1 MFPFDD
7 DVVQFI
13 VLLTQHGTVERVR
26 AAIAQSADAMSF
38 ASPPVS
44 PEGVIHPAAVQRR
57 SIGADDRGDDGET
70 GVVSKRALLGVHVPL
85 IAVCEIADNR
95 AAADGSQI
103 IATADPTTFFRS
115 VSCMEDATTEEAVSL
130 GATARDGTG
139 ARRSTGSGAGD
150 DSVPGARHKAKALSC
165 ILLERRDLYGAG
177 GATAGGGGARTLSVR
192 DLYIQSVD
200 LQRPLDALQ
209 SILRNIY
216 DPMLRSHKTQSA
228 LRTHVQ
234 DLLSSI
240 RSMHNVL
247 PEIDVT
253 RYVHEDLLQLCD
265 ANPLLDVPQLI
276 DRLGEVATDPSFIRR
291 VLQVRNRC
299 KEALSMEPLLSGKL
313 EEEELAKELQSTN
326 SKAIGAP
333 AVGSTGL
340 PSGLSSVQPQPNV
353 SATPLPGAAAGI
365 GYDGDDGDDSVRVVQ
380 ERILYWRCV
389 HAWMEDVLKQLRGRE
404 WRLVHRLLAQRVETD
419 YVGEYVGYLKLAQ
432 EYIAFLS
439 TIPEKR
445 LANVQDMKELND
457 VADEIIVAATQPTRF
472 AARLQLSLLTSL
484 VWQISSRWVSVMETQ
499 QVLRLDEDP
508 DAATV
513 AAAGDANGTQHSA
526 DVAAAVHADP
536 FVPLQTL
543 RIAIHSLRTLQSRY
557 VEHSTQLRHQIRAV
571 RNPREHVEHPRVE
584 ALLARCVA
592 VRDLIEEH
600 LLLMR
605 QLGVVFSTK
614 MRLQFAKAKRDTM
627 TPMGAAAAQQQQP
640 GEEYALVM
648 QDAFNECV
656 SAVCGWAD
664 DAEDLQRSSKGSAG
678 ESAASSGSPHR
689 GYKRWNNYLWR
700 TSPAAVQR
708 FSAAVQEY
716 QHKRSQCDEQIALV
730 VSQLLSN
737 QQHAHNDGRSGMGG
751 AGAGGMAC
759 AGAAMRGPQASAN
772 HADNHGLR
780 LFRTFQSF
788 KMLPLERVQ
797 RVVHSYQDA
806 VAEKLSAYVSYIQ
819 DCYVNVPLTKQ
830 EVSYNMA
837 RFSVSALVAQ
847 IMWEQRLAEAL
858 TKSMMRFDYVSE
870 HGWHQLLHLR
880 NVEHYWRLNASLA
893 EFIGV
898 PLNLLACDELQLDSE
913 VHGCAVALACLSLH
927 YTEEA
932 GEWEQDEHLRVAQDL
947 VATRD
952 PGALAVARD
961 RMLIGGAPRLYK
973 ATARVRDIRSSRDII
988 QQRIESHM
996 ASWFEEVDRL
1006 IGGSGLDQQTLLLSG
1021 PVLWA
1026 VNCGPFSAPHNTT
1039 GGAVTNEADSAVM
1052 RLQPSGGAGTMTG
1065 GFTANTN
1072 YFNTGGAGS
1081 MPRASSFSPSSL
1093 ALQRA
1098 QGRSASPSVRRNS
1111 FLVPVGNG
1119 DNESLAPAAAA
1130 TSAANWMME
1139 VAFPWSFPTIAE
1151 DLRYLESAH
1160 LTSTLLSAGSGDP
1173 AATNRSSNSA
1183 AGTTLSPCGRC
1194 AAVASGLAF
1203 LRDALRGNELRSRL
1217 AHTLVELIHVYYV
1230 TVKGE
1235 DTNLVLLATDEYQEV
1250 NRLFQKGIAL
1260 RWSDEG
1266 LLSYVQQLSDTMQAF
1281 TTTVQ
1286 QLRCKTE
1293 LVYRKIRAFL
1303 VRAFHPEAILQRV
1316 KALRRIVDTLALRCV
1331 HTHLWTRQIQPLL
1344 EQALLTQMKYL
1355 MHSWTEDFLSMRGDV
1370 RFLEKGAETD
1380 VFRLTPLRVRMRVVY
1395 KEVRLESCYGAWRQH
1410 WIGELNRFFSWIDVL
1425 PRLYKEEETQADVV
1439 GVSAALGS
1447 DMTNTAGCISLA
1459 PSHRGNSVPPAAAG
1473 THGNSG
1479 ANGAGVNA
1487 GIGGAGN
1494 NAHNVAGGR
1503 TPDDGY
1509 QYLLLRLP
1517 SSALA
1522 EPLHA
1527 IEQCVQDAIDTEN
1540 EWRYGQQFLSMD
1552 VALMQQRFGRDLRRW
1567 SHALRLMHTVT
1578 SRIMDY
1584 TQPNKLLGGIV
1595 ILAQEAQIELGRK
1608 LDQVRQYA
1616 HAKFKDLLQGE
1627 QERAFSVITQER
1639 TKIDALDVIS
1649 NAKDAAAFLS
1659 EAPRLKS
1666 ELQKLDG
1673 DITLMDNGEVSLQKL
1688 GHVFPENWMYATALR
1703 EEYTSLAELVDRK
1716 LKAVQVRRPFLIEE
1730 AKSAANALE
1739 VKVAEVDGRFHN
1751 VDTIA
1756 VSKEAPVLAR
1766 QMVSDIY
1773 DEAVAF
1779 SAEAKQVAAIQEA
1792 LGESPHVF
1800 ASLQKLLA
1808 DVARVKDVWGHVAS
1822 AYVELNEL
1830 GATPFFEMV
1839 PRRLH
1844 ERLQQMDEV
1853 TDAYQE
1859 TMQGYQLY
1867 QNLKQKLRRVL
1878 SYNRLMQD
1886 LRSDAMSPL
1895 ERSMRHWTALQ
1906 HKLRAPWVLTS
1917 LTVANIW
1924 ESDPGANAAA
1934 YSEVI
1939 EMAQGERRIE
1949 VQLHNISNYW
1959 SMFEFS
1965 VVVYKKQVA
1974 LIRGWDEVFE
1984 RLTEDLSTFG
1994 GMRASPYFVFPQ
2006 LVSMTNDA
2014 EARLDRLRQVLEVLL
2029 EVQKR
2034 WVYLDGIL
2042 SENAEVRVQLPH
2054 DTVKFDR
2061 TSRELLHILPRPR
2074 SSGNLPELH
2083 VSFFLEDEKL
2093 KATLERLLSQLAAV
2107 QRALTSYLDTQR
2119 SRFPRFFFAGDDDLL
2134 EIMGNSKNPLFLN
2147 KHLKKMFTALASLQL
2162 DGNVKDATTRLRG
2175 FSSAEGEEVSFQP
2188 GPISYGQR
2196 PIHEWLGEAE
2206 QGMVY
2211 TLREATLRAYNE
2223 LVSTKDASPYALLW
2237 SMDWMRQKPTQ
2248 VVCLALQLLWTR
2260 EQESLLTGAHGGGP
2274 GAGAADARR
2283 TSRAP
2288 SSNLSVVTTSM
2299 DDLLARLAGNVL
2311 RNAVAPSSRRQ
2322 CEQLITIAVYQRDVS
2337 RTLAA
2342 RKVASRDDFSW
2353 LSVLRL
2359 YVVPTH
2365 HQQQHS
2371 GKSMSNLSNTG
2382 LARSTNVSGFVLSEY
2397 RSAETLECRMADA
2410 SVLHGFEYIGAYER
2424 LVQTPLTD
2432 KCYLTLMQALH
2443 TRLGGSPV
2451 GPAGTGK
2458 TETVKAL
2465 GMQLGRH
2472 VLVFNCDDTF
2482 DYQAVSRIFLG
2493 LCQVGAWG
2501 CFDEFN
2507 RLEERILSALSLQI
2521 QVIQQSLRAQQREVQ
2536 LNHRVIPLHSNV
2548 AIFITMNPGYA
2559 GRSKLPGNLK
2569 QLFRTVTMTIPDRE
2583 TIAEV
2588 LLFAQ
2593 GFTTAEALSQK
2604 VVPLF
2609 RLCEDQFTRQAHYD
2623 FGLRALKSVLVAAGD
2638 RKRQVAVASRGNRS
2652 CHNAAGGAGAD
2663 AVQETERTLLLES
2676 IIATVAPKLV
2686 AQDAAL
2692 FYPLLHDFFP
2702 DCSLPALPMDELRE
2716 AVECVCAESGLSPA
2730 AGWMEKVLQLYHTK
2744 MARHG
2749 VMIVGPS
2756 GTGKTTAWKV
2766 LMAAMVRLERALQMH
2781 AYVISPKVLS
2791 KGELFGTLDVT
2802 TREWRDGVFTSI
2814 LRKIIDA
2821 EEQQQIPDDL
2831 ALAGNDDTDHQ
2842 VVAAPSVAVDNKTR
2856 ASQKRNA
2863 TRDGDA
2869 SALGA
2874 QDSEARKEHW
2884 IIFDGDVDPEWVEN
2898 LNSVLDDNRLLTLP
2912 NGERLPLP
2920 RSVHIIFEVQDLL
2933 YATPATV
2940 SRCGMLWFSEGVVPL
2955 SGVLA
2960 HAYHQLQEHPI
2971 VDARGRHLHWGTDHM
2986 IGVTG
2991 AQSPFYAECLV
3002 TGEYGKVYHEFVL
3015 SSTRASVEEGMAGSL
3030 PRHHGRTSSGDEG
3043 ITAFATPRRS
3053 SHPCK
3058 DATPQKDNSADLDMG
3073 DTLCGTAGYGN
3084 HTMFMS
3090 TSGGGA
3096 STLRRSHPD
3105 AERIQE
3111 LMVNSWAAAFEK
3123 DGAVVRGLQLMKSAA
3138 FRDVCV
3144 MMPSDLQ
3151 RIQSMVAFLVQGVW
3165 RTFETEQQNNG
3176 GVFSDAVVKKIAMQM
3191 LSYAIFWGLASAMSL
3206 ENRMK
3211 LAQQLGL
3218 RPTVDGVAQ
3227 SMVEVEV
3234 CYRTGEWRL
3243 IRNRVKEIS
3252 LLAEQVGANDTV
3264 ITTVDTCRHEDVL
3277 SAWLGAGRSAILCG
3291 PPGSGKTMSITAVL
3305 SSLPEYEVVFLNFSS
3320 GTTVKTIMK
3329 ALEQHCR
3336 VQDTARGLV
3345 MAPTSG
3351 KQLLLFCDEVNLPAL
3366 DRYGTQV
3373 VVQLLRQLIE
3383 RNGFYRARD
3392 NTWITVE
3399 GVQVVGACN
3408 PPTDPGRVP
3417 LSARFLRWAP
3427 VLLVDF
3433 PSPESLKTIYETYCR
3448 AILAWNERLSGQV
3461 ATRLAQAM
3469 VKMYRVSQAKFTPIQ
3484 QPHYLYS
3491 PRELSRWSRALYEG
3505 ILTWD
3510 DAARRRL
3517 SVSQLVRLAV
3527 HEGLRVF
3534 ADRLVT
3540 AEERAW
3546 TDTAM
3551 VKAFREFFTDV
3562 DDHAFHQPLLYS
3574 TLLSR
3579 SYTDSPREELRAYV
3593 QKKLTAFNEEES
3605 LGNLVIYDAMIDH
3618 VVRIDRV
3625 LRQPLGHLLIAGS
3638 SGVGKTALTKLVAW
3652 MRGFSIFAL
3661 MLHRGYDL
3669 DDFEHDLRGVL
3680 RRAGCKR
3687 ERICFLF
3694 DESDILQPS
3703 FLEYMNALL
3712 ASGEVPGLFD
3722 GDEWSK
3728 LMQDVRDA
3736 VLASQSYYATSRGAG
3751 AGAGAAGRA
3760 GGSAGDGGEAGRDRD
3775 SPALRGGGCKGLD
3788 SNDNGGS
3795 VTGSRRASVVTGVGV
3810 AASAAADDLV
3820 DVHNEAEL
3828 YHWFLTN
3835 VRENLHVVLTIN
3847 PSSGELTSRTVA
3859 SPALVN
3865 RCTIDWFGD
3874 WDTTTLHQVCHER
3887 IRHLALLPACHGV
3900 FATEVEVKEAVVESL
3915 CAIHVAT
3922 QHINQ
3927 ALRVRHANQGTFVT
3941 PRHFTDCVSHFA
3953 TIFQEKQRVSSDAL
3967 VHLRS
3972 GLKKLELT
3980 AQEVAAQRAT
3990 LQDNEAEIE
3999 ASSRRAQAMLERI
4012 VSETDV
4018 AKREKAAAQD
4028 LERQLQDEHAQI
4040 SEDALRLSIELAEA
4054 EPALREADAALSR
4067 VKPEYLREIRAY
4079 ATPPPMVKRTLE
4091 AVGALMGER
4100 NCEDW
4105 DSLKNCIRRDDFLA
4119 SVRNFR
4125 PDDITEP
4132 ARERVRGM
4140 MRDSKFTVEAAYRAS
4155 KAAGPLMQWVFFQ
4168 VKYSAIYQRVA
4179 PVRSKI
4185 EKLIK
4190 ARDVKLKGLEVAQ
4203 EEVRQKENSLQQLM
4217 GEYQNA
4223 TAQIAELKQ
4232 RITAVSAKCNRAQT
4246 ILRQLLDER
4255 DRWEEEVHSFDSE
4268 ARTTLGDCVVSA
4280 VFLAYTGFYDE
4291 HTRERVLMP
4300 RWMACLQRATI
4311 PVRKDLSVTEYLS
4324 PATQQLAWEEAG
4336 LPKDRLNI
4344 DNAVIM
4350 HRSQRYVLLIDP
4362 TDLAAH
4368 FVLRYYGA
4376 QKITKTSFS
4385 RPGYVKQLE
4394 MAVRFGYPILMEDA
4408 EHLDP
4413 AVAPLLNGEVR
4424 CHGTRHITRI
4434 GPHEVDL
4441 APSFHLFLHTRNPN
4455 FQPPPDLAGQVCMVN
4470 FTVTLSSLQ
4479 SQCLHY
4485 TLLHERPD
4493 VDAKRSKLL
4502 KAQGEYQLRL
4512 RVLEEKLLTRIAE
4525 AEGSLL
4531 DNNAL
4536 IESLTELKEEATCI
4550 AGDIADSENSMR
4562 EIRGVEDM
4570 YRPIATVVAQAH
4582 FALQRF
4588 EALSPYYCYDVRF
4601 VLRVLDDALQA
4612 LPATSTPAAD
4622 GGLRLQQLTYGVF
4635 VLLHR
4640 RVVRGMFHEDHL
4652 VWALRLAQLRSA
4664 MSATG
4669 AKSASA
4675 APAAASVMALPTSS
4689 IGGSAVMPEEWEWV
4703 LSCLRA
4709 AGSGAGAA
4717 GAGAGLPSAAVSRT
4731 VTTDSFEGGGASSPI
4746 TAATTAT
4753 SLPPVVRQACPALGL
4768 QSCQALAFLL
4778 AKPAF
4783 NEVRETLTTRAPAWE
4798 AVLTSAT
4805 PVATSESALPS
4816 ECFPPGASRV
4826 RRLLLLALVL
4836 LNTRRDAFIEA
4847 VRQLLASYF
4856 SPKEMGTAA
4865 AAGADSA
4872 AALFTDDFFAPQ
4884 TNDLADGIMAELS
4897 AATPLLMVTDTMF
4910 DPALRVEELAQ
4921 RTDTTLNIVAM
4932 GSMESIV
4939 NADAYLAEATKLGG
4953 WVLLKNVHLARGYM
4967 DKLEKQLHFQRSEG
4981 QLHKEFRLFLTA
4993 ELDRSAAKSSTT
5005 ATAAEASS
5013 KVLPINL
5020 IEASV
5025 VVVYEAPPGMQ
5036 SSLLQT
5042 YGEYPAVGAAALDG
5056 TGASSVVPS
5065 AGAAAA
5071 SSNTSLQRLYLAAAW
5086 LHSVIAE
5093 RILYKPL
5100 GWSEAYEYTEVE
5112 YQRVVQAVQAW
5123 SSAAPAAAAAAT
5135 ASSSNAGTL
5144 KVSWDALHT
5153 IVATTV
5159 YGGKVSNIFDQHL
5172 LNVFCRRVLR
5182 PEMLQD
5188 AAQFVSEAA
5197 AAGAPP
5203 PPIRGRS
5210 RAELLQWIHALPGGS
5225 SHPAWLALPIG
5236 ADRMTRARSAIE
5248 VVERLSLVQS
5258 TLDDE
5263 LTFTDIDS
5271 DARAAAG
5278 GTGSTSLK
5286 SDALRATRWAAKV
5299 QSYCAAW
5306 YPILRDALRKLEKHP
5321 FVLQAVALHEQET
5334 VERASAADVSA
5345 ANEGRVNL
5353 SGASH
5358 PGGVAAPLV
5367 LAMQR
5372 EVVAAVELVRHL
5384 LTCVRELR
5392 EVVME
5397 ERTPSSV
5404 HRSLVEELMKDHV
5417 PDVWAA
5423 HLRGVHGSAA
5433 HSLFVGLWIADVQ
5446 QRVEHLLELATAAHG
5461 GQLAKTPVRLGALF
5475 SPGAFLTAFKQH
5487 CARAEQVPLEQL
5499 VPQVEVAAA
5508 TAVSAGGA
5516 LRTASSALSTTGI
5529 PAAPA
5534 TAAASLAPRREN
5546 EMVFT
5551 GLTLHSAQV
5560 GVAGKCTL
5568 SSATVSGGAA
5578 PALSSAV
5585 VLRWRWVR
5593 STDSIATTTALTAR
5607 LERQT
5612 EQQQSI
5618 LLPFYTTENREAL
5631 LEVLELP
5638 KAPNSGI
5645 ASGDSDAGVHA
5656 WYERGVCV
5664 AAWSASE

>member
-1 MFPFDD
+1 MLPFDE

-13 VLLTQHGTVERVR
+13 VLLTQQGTVEKVR
-26 AAIAQSADAMSF
+26 AAIVQNADVMRF
-38 ASPPVS
+38 ASPPQSSAGAIGLATLQQPNS
-44 PEGVIHPAAVQRR
+44 PTHHRGDNDEAGVASNAALLSVH
-57 SIGADDRGDDGET
+57 IPFIAICEVADDG
-70 GVVSKRALLGVHVPL
+70 
-85 IAVCEIADNR
+85 
-95 AAADGSQI
+95 AAAGGSHI
-103 IATADPTTFFRS
+103 IATADPASFLRS
-115 VSCMEDATTEEAVSL
+115 VSCGEDATQEVVVPL
-130 GATARDGTG
+130 GGDGVAG
-139 ARRSTGSGAGD
+139 ARRK
-150 DSVPGARHKAKALSC
+150 PKALSC
-165 ILLERRDLYGAG
+165 ILLKRRDIWGAG
-177 GATAGGGGARTLSVR
+177 GSGACGDDGGARALSVR
-192 DLYIQSVD
+192 DLYIQSMD
-200 LQRPLDALQ
+200 LHRPLEALQ
-209 SILRNIY
+209 TILRNIY

-228 LRTHVQ
+228 LRSHVQ

-240 RSMHNVL
+240 RSTHNVL
-247 PEIDVT
+247 PEIDIT

-265 ANPLLDVPQLI
+265 TNPLLDVPQLM
-276 DRLGEVATDPSFIRR
+276 DRLGEMAKDPSFIRR

-299 KEALSMEPLLSGKL
+299 NEALSMEPLLSGKL
-313 EEEELAKELQSTN
+313 EREELPKELQSTN
-326 SKAIGAP
+326 GVVIGATAAIP
-333 AVGSTGL
+333 T
-340 PSGLSSVQPQPNV
+340 GLSSAQSSP
-353 SATPLPGAAAGI
+353 SASGTPSPVAAADTA
-365 GYDGDDGDDSVRVVQ
+365 YAGDDACVRVVQ

-419 YVGEYVGYLKLAQ
+419 YVSEYVGYLKLAQ
-432 EYIAFLS
+432 EYIVFLN

-445 LANVQDMKELND
+445 LANVQDMKEFND
-457 VADEIIVAATQPTRF
+457 VADEIIVAATQPTRL
-472 AARLQLSLLTSL
+472 APRLQLSLLTSL
-484 VWQISSRWVSVMETQ
+484 VWQITWRWVSVMETQ
-499 QVLRLDEDP
+499 PVLILDEDP
-508 DAATV
+508 DAAPV
-513 AAAGDANGTQHSA
+513 VAAGDGSATQRGA
-526 DVAAAVHADP
+526 GVTTAAHADP
-536 FVPLQTL
+536 LVSLQTL
-543 RIAIHSLRTLQSRY
+543 RIAIHSLRTLQTQY
-557 VEHSTQLRHQIRAV
+557 VEHSTQLRHQIRVA
-571 RNPREHVEHPRVE
+571 RTPREHIEHPHVE

-605 QLGVVFSTK
+605 QLGAVFSTK
-614 MRLQFAKAKRDTM
+614 IRLQFGKAKREAVAT
-627 TPMGAAAAQQQQP
+627 TGAAATQQQP
-640 GEEYALVM
+640 GEEYALAM

-656 SAVCGWAD
+656 RAVCGWSD
-664 DAEDLQRSSKGSAG
+664 DAADLARSRKDG
-678 ESAASSGSPHR
+678 
-689 GYKRWNNYLWR
+689 NNYLWQ
-700 TSPAAVQR
+700 TNSTAVQR
-708 FSAAVQEY
+708 FNAAVQEY
-716 QHKRSQCDEQIALV
+716 RRKRYQCDSQIALV

-737 QQHAHNDGRSGMGG
+737 QQHAHDDDRSGMGD
-751 AGAGGMAC
+751 AGMAVAER
-759 AGAAMRGPQASAN
+759 AGTAMAMKGPKVSAN
-772 HADNHGLR
+772 YADNHGLR
-780 LFRTFQSF
+780 LFRTFKRF

-806 VAEKLSAYVSYIQ
+806 VAEKLGAYVSYIQ
-819 DCYVNVPLTKQ
+819 ECYVNVPLTK
-830 EVSYNMA
+830 EKVSYNMA

-847 IMWEQRLAEAL
+847 IMWEQQLAEAL
-858 TKSMMRFDYVSE
+858 TKSMVRFDYVSE
-870 HGWHQLLHLR
+870 HGWHQLLYLR

-893 EFIGV
+893 EFIGI
-898 PLNLLACDELQLDSE
+898 PLELLVCDELQLDSE
-913 VHGCAVALACLSLH
+913 VHGCAVALTCLSLH
-927 YTEEA
+927 YAEEA
-932 GEWEQDEHLRVAQDL
+932 SEWEQDEHLRVAQDL
-947 VATRD
+947 VAARD

-961 RMLIGGAPRLYK
+961 RMLVGGAPRLYK
-973 ATARVRDIRSSRDII
+973 AAARIRDIRSSRDII
-988 QQRIESHM
+988 QQRIASHTTC
-996 ASWFEEVDRL
+996 WYEEVDRL
-1006 IGGSGLDQQTLLLSG
+1006 ISSSLDQHTLLLSG

-1026 VNCGPFSAPHNTT
+1026 VNCGAFSPPHNTT
-1039 GGAVTNEADSAVM
+1039 GGAPATEADPAAM
-1052 RLQPSGGAGTMTG
+1052 RQQLSGGVGAMASGIV
-1065 GFTANTN
+1065 ANANHNSTS
-1072 YFNTGGAGS
+1072 GS
-1081 MPRASSFSPSSL
+1081 GSVPRASSVSPLSL
-1093 ALQRA
+1093 ALMRPQS
-1098 QGRSASPSVRRNS
+1098 RSVSPSMRWTS
-1111 FLVPVGNG
+1111 LLGPVGSG
-1119 DNESLAPAAAA
+1119 DADNLAAAA
-1130 TSAANWMME
+1130 AAVPNWMVE
-1139 VAFPWSFPTIAE
+1139 VAFPWNFPTMAE
-1151 DLRYLESAH
+1151 DLRYLESSP
-1160 LTSTLLSAGSGDP
+1160 LTSTLLNANSGEL
-1173 AATNRSSNSA
+1173 AMVSRSGTSA
-1183 AGTTLSPCGRC
+1183 AGSTLSPRGRS
-1194 AAVASGLAF
+1194 AAITSGLAF

-1217 AHTLVELIHVYYV
+1217 ANTLAELTHVYYV
-1230 TVKGE
+1230 TVNGE
-1235 DTNLVLLATDEYQEV
+1235 DTSLVLLATDEYQEV

-1286 QLRCKTE
+1286 QLRSKTE
-1293 LVYRKIRAFL
+1293 LVYRKIRAFT

-1316 KALRRIVDTLALRCV
+1316 EALRRIVDALSLRCV
-1331 HTHLWTRQIQPLL
+1331 HAHLWTRQIQPLL
-1344 EQALLTQMKYL
+1344 EEALLTQIKYL
-1355 MHSWTEDFLSMRGDV
+1355 MHSWTEDFLSMRSDV

-1395 KEVRLESCYGAWRQH
+1395 KEVRLESCCSAWRQH
-1410 WIGELNRFFSWIDVL
+1410 WIDELNRFLSWIDVL
-1425 PRLYKEEETQADVV
+1425 PRLYKEEKAQPDIV

-1447 DMTNTAGCISLA
+1447 DMMNTPGCISLT
-1459 PSHRGNSVPPAAAG
+1459 PSRHTRSVSTAVAMHGSSGTDGADGNTS
-1473 THGNSG
+1473 
-1479 ANGAGVNA
+1479 
-1487 GIGGAGN
+1487 IGGAGN
-1494 NAHNVAGGR
+1494 NGSNAGRGSAA
-1503 TPDDGY
+1503 DDGY
-1509 QYLLLRLP
+1509 QSLLLRLP

-1527 IEQCVQDAIDTEN
+1527 IEQCVQDAIDTEE
-1540 EWRYGQQFLSMD
+1540 EWRRGQQFLSMD
-1552 VALMQQRFGRDLRRW
+1552 VALMQRRFGRDLRRW

-1595 ILAQEAQIELGRK
+1595 VLAQEAQIELGRK
-1608 LDQVRQYA
+1608 LDQVSQYA

-1627 QERAFSVITQER
+1627 QEQALNDITQER
-1639 TKIDALDVIS
+1639 VKVDVLDVIS
-1649 NAKDAAAFLS
+1649 NPKDAAALLS
-1659 EAPRLKS
+1659 EAPRLKGM
-1666 ELQKLDG
+1666 LQRLDG
-1673 DITLMDNGEVSLQKL
+1673 DIALMENGEASLQKL
-1688 GHVFPENWMYATALR
+1688 GHVFPEHWMHAAVVH

-1716 LKAVQVRRPFLIEE
+1716 LKAVQLRRPFLLKE
-1730 AKSAANALE
+1730 ANTAAEALE
-1739 VKVAEVDGRFHN
+1739 VKVEELTARFRN
-1751 VDTIA
+1751 MDSIA
-1756 VSKEAPVLAR
+1756 VSKEAPALAK
-1766 QMVSDIY
+1766 QMVVDIY
-1773 DEAVAF
+1773 NEAVAL
-1779 SAEAKQVAAIQEA
+1779 SEEAKQVTAIQEE

-1800 ASLQKLLA
+1800 ASLPVLLA
-1808 DVARVKDVWGHVAS
+1808 DVMRVKDVWVQVAS

-1830 GATPFFEMV
+1830 GAAPFFEMV

-1844 ERLQQMDEV
+1844 ECLLKMEEE
-1853 TDAYQE
+1853 TDAYDE
-1859 TMQGYQLY
+1859 TVHSCQLY
-1867 QNLKQKLRRVL
+1867 QNLKTKLRRVL

-1895 ERSMRHWTALQ
+1895 DRAMRHWSALQ

-1917 LTVANIW
+1917 LTVADIW
-1924 ESDPGANAAA
+1924 DSDPSATAAI
-1934 YSEVI
+1934 YSEVV
-1939 EMAQGERRIE
+1939 EVAQGERRIE
-1949 VQLHNISNYW
+1949 VQLHNINNYW
-1959 SMFEFS
+1959 NMFVFS

-2014 EARLDRLRQVLEVLL
+2014 ETRLDRLRQVLEVLL

-2034 WVYLDGIL
+2034 WVYLDGIFAG
-2042 SENAEVRVQLPH
+2042 NAEVRAQLPH
-2054 DTVKFDR
+2054 DTLKFDR

-2074 SSGNLPELH
+2074 SSGNPPELR

-2093 KATLERLLSQLAAV
+2093 KATLDRLLSQLVAA
-2107 QRALTSYLDTQR
+2107 QRALTNYLDTQR
-2119 SRFPRFFFAGDDDLL
+2119 SRFPRFFFLGDDDLL

-2147 KHLKKMFTALASLQL
+2147 KHLKKMFTSLASLQL
-2162 DGNVKDATTRLRG
+2162 DGNVKDATTQLRG
-2175 FSSAEGEEVSFQP
+2175 FASAEGEALSFQP

-2211 TLREATLRAYNE
+2211 TLREATLRAYEE
-2223 LVSTKDASPYALLW
+2223 LVSTKEASPYALLW
-2237 SMDWMRQKPTQ
+2237 SMDWMQQKPAQ
-2248 VVCLALQLLWTR
+2248 AVCLALQLVWTR
-2260 EQESLLTGAHGGGP
+2260 QQEGLLTGAYGSGGG
-2274 GAGAADARR
+2274 ADARP
-2283 TSRAP
+2283 TSLV
-2288 SSNLSVVTTSM
+2288 SSAKPSVVSNSM
-2299 DDLLARLAGNVL
+2299 GDLLVRLAGSVL
-2311 RNAVAPSSRRQ
+2311 NNAVAPSSRRL

-2337 RTLAA
+2337 RTLTAH
-2342 RKVASRDDFSW
+2342 KVVSSDNFDW
-2353 LSVLRL
+2353 LRVLRL

-2365 HQQQHS
+2365 CQQQRHS
-2371 GKSMSNLSNTG
+2371 GKTMTDL
-2382 LARSTNVSGFVLSEY
+2382 RSIDPTNSANVSGLALSKY
-2397 RSAETLECRMADA
+2397 QFAETLECRVADA
-2410 SVLHGFEYIGAYER
+2410 SVLHGFEYIGTYER

-2521 QVIQQSLRAQQREVQ
+2521 QVIQQSLRARQRQVQ
-2536 LNHRVIPLHSNV
+2536 LNHRTVLLHSNV

-2588 LLFAQ
+2588 MLFAQ

-2609 RLCEDQFTRQAHYD
+2609 RLCEEQFTRQAHYD

-2638 RKRQVAVASRGNRS
+2638 RKRLVATEFSVNSS
-2652 CHNAAGGAGAD
+2652 SHNGAGGASAD
-2663 AVQETERTLLLES
+2663 AVQRTERMLLLES

-2702 DCSLPALPMDELRE
+2702 GCSLLTQSVDELRE
-2716 AVECVCAESGLSPA
+2716 AVACVCAESGLSPA
-2730 AGWMEKVLQLYHTK
+2730 AGWVEKVLQLYHTK
-2744 MARHG
+2744 MTRHG

-2756 GTGKTTAWKV
+2756 GTGKTTAWTV
-2766 LMAAMVRLERALQMH
+2766 LMAAMTRLEKALQMH
-2781 AYVISPKVLS
+2781 AYVLSPKVLS

-2802 TREWRDGVFTSI
+2802 TREWRDGVLTSI
-2814 LRKIIDA
+2814 LRRIIDT

-2831 ALAGNDDTDHQ
+2831 ALVGNDDIDHD
-2842 VVAAPSVAVDNKTR
+2842 VAAAPPATVSAGRERVADDEAQQPIDTVDKNHTPSKQST
-2856 ASQKRNA
+2856 
-2863 TRDGDA
+2863 TRDS
-2869 SALGA
+2869 SAGPPEVEG
-2874 QDSEARKEHW
+2874 SKMRKEHW

-2920 RSVHIIFEVQDLL
+2920 RSVRIIFEVQDLL

-2940 SRCGMLWFSEGVVPL
+2940 SRCGMLWFSEGIVPL

-2960 HAYHQLQEHPI
+2960 HTYHQLQEQLI
-2971 VDARGRHLHWGTDHM
+2971 VDARGRHLHLGTDYM

-2991 AQSPFYAECLV
+2991 ARSALCVDCVV
-3002 TGEYGKVYHEFVL
+3002 TSEYGKVYHELIL
-3015 SSTRASVEEGMAGSL
+3015 SSATTSGEEAMPGSL
-3030 PRHHGRTSSGDEG
+3030 PRHQSHISTGDEN
-3043 ITAFATPRRS
+3043 TASVAPGRS
-3053 SHPCK
+3053 SQLSK
-3058 DATPQKDNSADLDMG
+3058 DATLRNDNDVELDMG
-3073 DTLCGTAGYGN
+3073 DTHYGN
-3084 HTMFMS
+3084 HTMLMS
-3090 TSGGGA
+3090 TIGGGA
-3096 STLRRSHPD
+3096 NTLRRGHPD
-3105 AERIQE
+3105 AERLQE
-3111 LMVNSWAAAFEK
+3111 IMVSSWAEAFEK
-3123 DGAVVRGLQLMKSAA
+3123 DGAVMLGLQLMKSVA

-3151 RIQSMVAFLVQGVW
+3151 SIHSIVSFLVQGVW
-3165 RTFETEQQNNG
+3165 RTFEAEQQNNG
-3176 GVFSDAVVKKIAMQM
+3176 DVFGDAVVRKIAMQV
-3191 LSYAIFWGLASAMSL
+3191 LSYAIFWGLGSAMSL

-3218 RPTVDGVAQ
+3218 QPMVDGVAQ

-3243 IRNRVKEIS
+3243 IRNRVQETS

-3329 ALEQHCR
+3329 ALDQRCR

-3351 KQLLLFCDEVNLPAL
+3351 RQLLLFCDEVNLPAL

-3383 RNGFYRARD
+3383 RKGFYRARD
-3392 NTWITVE
+3392 NTWITLQD
-3399 GVQVVGACN
+3399 VQVVGACN

-3417 LSARFLRWAP
+3417 LSTRFLRWAP

-3433 PSPESLKTIYETYCR
+3433 PSPESLKTVYTTYCH
-3448 AILAWNERLSGQV
+3448 AILAWNERLCGL
-3461 ATRLAQAM
+3461 AAARLAQAM

-3484 QPHYLYS
+3484 KPHYLYS
-3491 PRELSRWSRALYEG
+3491 PRDLSRWSRALYEG

-3510 DAARRRL
+3510 DTARRHL

-3534 ADRLVT
+3534 SDRLVT
-3540 AEERAW
+3540 AEEQAW
-3546 TDTAM
+3546 TNTSI

-3562 DDHAFHQPLLYS
+3562 DDHTFHQPLLYS
-3574 TLLSR
+3574 TLLSH

-3605 LGNLVIYDAMIDH
+3605 LGDLVIYDAMIDH

-3625 LRQPLGHLLIAGS
+3625 LRQPLGHMLIAGS
-3638 SGVGKTALTKLVAW
+3638 SGVGKTALTRLVAW
-3652 MRGFSIFAL
+3652 MRGFSTFTL
-3661 MLHRGYDL
+3661 MLHREYDL
-3669 DDFEHDLRGVL
+3669 DDFEHDLREVL

-3694 DESDILQPS
+3694 DESNILQPS

-3722 GDEWSK
+3722 GEEWSK
-3728 LMQDVRDA
+3728 LMQEVRDA
-3736 VLASQSYYATSRGAG
+3736 VLANQSYFATKRGGGGGAG
-3751 AGAGAAGRA
+3751 AVSAGGARGRADGGDGPSLAGR
-3760 GGSAGDGGEAGRDRD
+3760 EGRH
-3775 SPALRGGGCKGLD
+3775 KGLD
-3788 SNDNGGS
+3788 GNGDDAKGTRCVS
-3795 VTGSRRASVVTGVGV
+3795 VMRDVDIASST
-3810 AASAAADDLV
+3810 AADDVV
-3820 DVHNEAEL
+3820 DVHNDAEL

-3835 VRENLHVVLTIN
+3835 VRKYLHVVLTIN
-3847 PSSGELTSRTVA
+3847 PSSGEFTSRTMA

-3874 WDTTTLHQVCHER
+3874 WDAMTLQQVCRER
-3887 IRHLALLPACHGV
+3887 IGRLALLPVCHGV
-3900 FATEVEVKEAVVESL
+3900 FATEVEAKEAVVDSL
-3915 CAIHVAT
+3915 CAMHVST
-3922 QHINQ
+3922 QHTNQ
-3927 ALRVRHANQGTFVT
+3927 ALRVRHANQGTYVT
-3941 PRHFTDCVSHFA
+3941 PRHFTDCVSHFVA
-3953 TIFQEKQRVSSDAL
+3953 ILQEKQKVSSDAL
-3967 VHLRS
+3967 AHLHS
-3972 GLKKLELT
+3972 GLKKLQLA
-3980 AQEVAAQRAT
+3980 AQEVAEQQT
-3990 LQDNEAEIE
+3990 MLKDSEVEME
-3999 ASSRRAQAMLERI
+3999 ASSRRAQTMLERI
-4012 VSETDV
+4012 ISETDV
-4018 AKREKAAAQD
+4018 AKREKAVAQD

-4040 SEDALRLSIELAEA
+4040 SDDAQRLSIELAEA
-4054 EPALREADAALSR
+4054 EPALREADAALST

-4079 ATPPPMVKRTLE
+4079 TTPPPMVKRTLE
-4091 AVGALMGER
+4091 AVGALMGEK
-4100 NCEDW
+4100 NGEDW

-4125 PDDITEP
+4125 PDDISEP
-4132 ARERVRGM
+4132 ARERVRNM
-4140 MRDSKFTVEAAYRAS
+4140 MRDSRFTIEAAYRAS

-4168 VKYSAIYQRVA
+4168 VKYSAIYKRVA

-4185 EKLIK
+4185 ENLIK
-4190 ARDVKLKGLEVAQ
+4190 ARDVKLKGLGVAQ
-4203 EEVRQKENSLQQLM
+4203 EEVRQKEKSLRQLM

-4232 RITAVSAKCNRAQT
+4232 RIIAVSIKCNRAQT

-4255 DRWEEEVHSFDSE
+4255 GRWETEVQSFDSE
-4268 ARTTLGDCVVSA
+4268 ARTTLGNCVISA

-4300 RWMACLQRATI
+4300 RWLECLQRTTI
-4311 PVRKDLSVTEYLS
+4311 PVRRGLSVTEYLS

-4336 LPKDRLNI
+4336 LPKDRLDI
-4344 DNAVIM
+4344 DNAAIM

-4362 TDLAAH
+4362 TGVAAR
-4368 FVLRYYGA
+4368 FALRYYA
-4376 QKITKTSFS
+4376 AKKITKASFS

-4424 CHGTRHITRI
+4424 CHGTRYITRI

-4441 APSFHLFLHTRNPN
+4441 APSFRLLLHTRNPN

-4493 VDAKRSKLL
+4493 VDEKRSKLL

-4531 DNNAL
+4531 DNDTL
-4536 IESLTELKEEATCI
+4536 IENLTELKEEATRI
-4550 AGDIADSENSMR
+4550 ARNIVEGEDSMR
-4562 EIRGVEDM
+4562 DIRSVEDM

-4582 FALQRF
+4582 FALQCF
-4588 EALSPYYCYDVRF
+4588 EELNPYYYYDVRF
-4601 VLRVLDDALQA
+4601 VLRVLNDALQR
-4612 LPATSTPAAD
+4612 LPSTSTPVVDA
-4622 GGLRLQQLTYGVF
+4622 LPRLQQLTHGIF
-4635 VLLHR
+4635 ALLHR

-4664 MSATG
+4664 MGTIG
-4669 AKSASA
+4669 VKSASA
-4675 APAAASVMALPTSS
+4675 SPTSASVIPLHNSS
-4689 IGGSAVMPEEWEWV
+4689 NDGSAVMPEEWEWI
-4703 LSCLRA
+4703 LSCLRF
-4709 AGSGAGAA
+4709 AGGDA
-4717 GAGAGLPSAAVSRT
+4717 
-4731 VTTDSFEGGGASSPI
+4731 GGGAGSPL
-4746 TAATTAT
+4746 TAASCTTAADSVDDSSASSSLT
-4753 SLPPVVRQACPALGL
+4753 AVTAAAGLPPVVRRACPTLGS

-4778 AKPAF
+4778 TKPAF
-4783 NEVRETLTTRAPAWE
+4783 KEIHQTLATQASAWE
-4798 AVLTSAT
+4798 TVFMSAT
-4805 PVATSESALPS
+4805 PVATSESALPP
-4816 ECFPPGASRV
+4816 ECFPRGASRV
-4826 RRLLLLALVL
+4826 RRLLLLTLVL
-4836 LNTRRDAFIEA
+4836 LHTRRDAFMEA
-4847 VRQLLASYF
+4847 AHQLLAAYF
-4856 SPKEMGTAA
+4856 SPSQMDAATGAAVLGTE
-4865 AAGADSA
+4865 
-4872 AALFTDDFFAPQ
+4872 DFFAPQ
-4884 TNDLADGIMAELS
+4884 TNDLTDGIMAELGP
-4897 AATPLLMVTDTMF
+4897 ATPLLMVTDTMF

-4921 RTDTTLNIVAM
+4921 RTNTNLYIVAM
-4932 GSMESIV
+4932 GSMESIE
-4939 NADAYLAEATKLGG
+4939 NADAYLAEATKVGR

-4967 DKLEKQLHFQRSEG
+4967 DKLEKQLHFQQNEG
-4981 QLHKEFRLFLTA
+4981 QLHKEFRVFLTA
-4993 ELDRSAAKSSTT
+4993 ERDRSAAGSPTA
-5005 ATAAEASS
+5005 ATAAAASPR
-5013 KVLPINL
+5013 VLPINL

-5036 SSLLQT
+5036 SSLLHT
-5042 YGEYPAVGAAALDG
+5042 YGEYPAVSAAAFGG
-5056 TGASSVVPS
+5056 TDTSSAAPS
-5065 AGAAAA
+5065 SGAAAA
-5071 SSNTSLQRLYLAAAW
+5071 TSNTSLQRLYLAAAW
-5086 LHSVIAE
+5086 LHSVITE
-5093 RILYKPL
+5093 RTLYKPL

-5123 SSAAPAAAAAAT
+5123 STAAEVAAT
-5135 ASSSNAGTL
+5135 ASRSDAGGL
-5144 KVSWDALHT
+5144 KVSWDALRA

-5159 YGGKVSNIFDQHL
+5159 YGGAVSNIFDQHV
-5172 LNVFCRRVLR
+5172 LNVFCRELLR

-5188 AAQFVSEAA
+5188 AAQFVSKAA
-5197 AAGAPP
+5197 AAGALP
-5203 PPIRGRS
+5203 PPILGRS

-5225 SHPAWLALPIG
+5225 SDPTWLALPIG

-5263 LTFTDIDS
+5263 LAFTDDDS
-5271 DARAAAG
+5271 DAQAVTSGMGAA
-5278 GTGSTSLK
+5278 SPK
-5286 SDALRATRWAAKV
+5286 SGALRATRWAAKV
-5299 QSYCAAW
+5299 ESYCTAW
-5306 YPILRDALRKLEKHP
+5306 HPLLRNALEKLEKHP
-5321 FVLQAVALHEQET
+5321 FVRQAVTQHEQES
-5334 VERASAADVSA
+5334 VEQ
-5345 ANEGRVNL
+5345 ANVN
-5353 SGASH
+5353 GASR
-5358 PGGVAAPLV
+5358 PSGVAAPLL
-5367 LAMQR
+5367 LAMER

-5397 ERTPSSV
+5397 ERTPTSM

-5417 PDVWAA
+5417 PDVWSA
-5423 HLRGVHGSAA
+5423 HLRGIHGSAA
-5433 HSLFVGLWIADVQ
+5433 HSLFVGLWITDVQ
-5446 QRVEHLLELATAAHG
+5446 QRVEHLLELATAAHS
-5461 GQLAKTPVRLGALF
+5461 GQLARTPVRLGALF

-5487 CARAEQVPLEQL
+5487 CARVEQVSLEQL
-5499 VPQVEVAAA
+5499 APQVEVA
-5508 TAVSAGGA
+5508 TSTNAGARGA
-5516 LRTASSALSTTGI
+5516 LRTALSALPATGI
-5529 PAAPA
+5529 SGAVA
-5534 TAAASLAPRREN
+5534 TSVAGLAPQRAN

-5551 GLTLHSAQV
+5551 GLTLYSAQV
-5560 GVAGKCTL
+5560 DAAGKCSL
-5568 SSATVSGGAA
+5568 SGTTESGTTESGAA
-5578 PALSSAV
+5578 SALSSSV

-5593 STDSIATTTALTAR
+5593 NIDGVATTTSLAAR
-5607 LERQT
+5607 LARQT
-5612 EQQQSI
+5612 AQQRCI

-5638 KAPNSGI
+5638 MATN
-5645 ASGDSDAGVHA
+5645 SGDSGAGINA

-5664 AAWSASE
+5664 TAWSASE

>member
-13 VLLTQHGTVERVR
+13 VLLTQHGTVEKVR
-26 AAIAQSADAMSF
+26 AAVAQSADATIF
-38 ASPPVS
+38 ASS
-44 PEGVIHPAAVQRR
+44 PESPAGAIHVTGARR
-57 SIGADDRGDDGET
+57 RDSGENSRSDET
-70 GVVSKRALLGVHVPL
+70 EIGVVSKTPILGEQVPF
-85 IAVCEIADNR
+85 IAICEIQDDR
-95 AAADGSQI
+95 SAAGESRI
-103 IATADPTTFFRS
+103 IATADPATFFQS
-115 VSCMEDATTEEAVSL
+115 VSCMEDATQEEAVNL
-130 GATARDGTG
+130 GATLRSGTG
-139 ARRSTGSGAGD
+139 ARRSTGDGAGD
-150 DSVPGARHKAKALSC
+150 ISVPGARRKAKALSC
-165 ILLERRDLYGAG
+165 ILLERRDLHS
-177 GATAGGGGARTLSVR
+177 AGGGTANVGGSRPLSIR
-192 DLYIQSVD
+192 DLHIQSMD

-209 SILRNIY
+209 SLLRHIY

-234 DLLSSI
+234 DLLCSI
-240 RSMHNVL
+240 RSVHNVL
-247 PEIDVT
+247 PEIDIT
-253 RYVHEDLLQLCD
+253 RFVHEDLLQLCD
-265 ANPLLDVPQLI
+265 ANPSLDVPQLI
-276 DRLGEVATDPSFIRR
+276 DRLGEVARDPSFIRR

-299 KEALSMEPLLSGKL
+299 TEVLPMEPFMSGKL
-313 EEEELAKELQSTN
+313 EEEALANPLQSTN
-326 SKAIGAP
+326 SKAIGVP
-333 AVGSTGL
+333 AAGSTGL
-340 PSGLSSVQPQPNV
+340 PGGVSSAHPQP
-353 SATPLPGAAAGI
+353 SASTTPFPGAAVCIA
-365 GYDGDDGDDSVRVVQ
+365 YDGDDGDGSVWVVQ

-432 EYIAFLS
+432 EYIAFLN

-445 LANVQDMKELND
+445 LANVQDMKEFNN

-484 VWQISSRWVSVMETQ
+484 VGQISSRWVNVMEAQ
-499 QVLRLDEDP
+499 EVLRLDEDP
-508 DAATV
+508 DVDPVATV
-513 AAAGDANGTQHSA
+513 GVANATQHSA
-526 DVAAAVHADP
+526 DATAAVHTNP
-536 FVPLQTL
+536 FVSLQTL
-543 RIAIHSLRTLQSRY
+543 RIALQSLRTLQSRY
-557 VEHSTQLRHQIRAV
+557 VEHSTQLRHQIRVV

-584 ALLARCVA
+584 ALLTRCVA

-614 MRLQFAKAKRDTM
+614 MRLQFSKAKRDTM
-627 TPMGAAAAQQQQP
+627 GAAATQQQP

-656 SAVCGWAD
+656 RAVCGWAD
-664 DAEDLQRSSKGSAG
+664 DPEDLPQSHNSNVG
-678 ESAASSGSPHR
+678 ESTALSGSPHR
-689 GYKRWNNYLWR
+689 RYKRCSNCLWR
-700 TSPAAVQR
+700 TSPTAVQR
-708 FSAAVQEY
+708 FNAAVQEY
-716 QHKRSQCDEQIALV
+716 QHRRSQCDEQIALV

-737 QQHAHNDGRSGMGG
+737 QRHAHNHSCSGMGG
-751 AGAGGMAC
+751 AGAAAAGMAG
-759 AGAAMRGPQASAN
+759 AGTAIKGSHTSASN
-772 HADNHGLR
+772 ADNHGLR
-780 LFRTFQSF
+780 LFRTFKSF

-806 VAEKLSAYVSYIQ
+806 VAEKLSAYVSHIQ

-858 TKSMMRFDYVSE
+858 TKSMVRFDYVGE
-870 HGWHQLLHLR
+870 HGWHQLLYLR
-880 NVEHYWRLNASLA
+880 NVEHYWRLNATLA
-893 EFIGV
+893 EFIGI
-898 PLNLLACDELQLDSE
+898 PINLLVCDELQLDSE

-927 YTEEA
+927 YTEETT
-932 GEWEQDEHLRVAQDL
+932 EWEQDEYLHVAQDL
-947 VATRD
+947 VATCD

-973 ATARVRDIRSSRDII
+973 TTARVRDIRSSRDII
-988 QQRIESHM
+988 HQHIEKHTET
-996 ASWFEEVDRL
+996 WFEEVEKI
-1006 IGGSGLDQQTLLLSG
+1006 IGASGLDQQTLLLSG
-1021 PVLWA
+1021 PVLRA
-1026 VNCGPFSAPHNTT
+1026 VNCGPLNAPSNTT
-1039 GGAVTNEADSAVM
+1039 VGAAAYETDSSVM
-1052 RLQPSGGAGTMTG
+1052 RPQPSGGAGAMTG
-1065 GFTANTN
+1065 SFAANAN
-1072 YFNTGGAGS
+1072 YFNTGSTGS
-1081 MPRASSFSPSSL
+1081 MPRSKSVSPSSL
-1093 ALQRA
+1093 ALSRA
-1098 QGRSASPSVRRNS
+1098 QGRSMSPSVLRNS
-1111 FLVPVGNG
+1111 LLAPVGSCES
-1119 DNESLAPAAAA
+1119 DSLAPVAA
-1130 TSAANWMME
+1130 TAANWMVA
-1139 VAFPWSFPTIAE
+1139 VAFPWSFSTIAE
-1151 DLRYLESAH
+1151 DMRYLESSH
-1160 LTSTLLSAGSGDP
+1160 LTSSLFCAGSGEP
-1173 AATNRSSNSA
+1173 VATSRGSNNG
-1183 AGTTLSPCGRC
+1183 AGTTLSPRERR
-1194 AAVASGLAF
+1194 ATAASGLAF
-1203 LRDALRGNELRSRL
+1203 LRDTLRGNELRSRL
-1217 AHTLVELIHVYYV
+1217 AQTLVELIHVYYV
-1230 TVKGE
+1230 TVNGE
-1235 DTNLVLLATDEYQEV
+1235 DTSLVLLATDEYQEV
-1250 NRLFQKGIAL
+1250 NRLFQKGISL

-1266 LLSYVQQLSDTMQAF
+1266 LVSYVQQLSGTMQAF

-1286 QLRCKTE
+1286 QLRSKTE
-1293 LVYRKIRAFL
+1293 LVHRKMRAFL

-1331 HTHLWTRQIQPLL
+1331 HAHLWTRQIQPLL

-1355 MHSWTEDFLSMRGDV
+1355 MHSWTEDFMSMRGDV

-1395 KEVRLESCYGAWRQH
+1395 KEVRLESCCGMWRQH
-1410 WIGELNRFFSWIDVL
+1410 WINELNRFFSWIDVL
-1425 PRLYKEEETQADVV
+1425 PRLYKEEETQADIV
-1439 GVSAALGS
+1439 GVSTALGS
-1447 DMTNTAGCISLA
+1447 DMSTVGPIGMT
-1459 PSHRGNSVPPAAAG
+1459 PSHRGNAMPQAAAVA
-1473 THGNSG
+1473 HGSSG
-1479 ANGAGVNA
+1479 HNA
-1487 GIGGAGN
+1487 PTGPA
-1494 NAHNVAGGR
+1494 
-1503 TPDDGY
+1503 PDDGY

-1517 SSALA
+1517 PSTLA

-1540 EWRYGQQFLSMD
+1540 EWRRGQQFLSMD
-1552 VALMQQRFGRDLRRW
+1552 IALMQQRFGCDLRRW
-1567 SHALRLMHTVT
+1567 CQALRLMHTVT

-1584 TQPNKLLGGIV
+1584 TQPNKLIGGIV

-1616 HAKFKDLLQGE
+1616 HAKFKDLLQEE
-1627 QERAFSVITQER
+1627 QERVFSRIAEER
-1639 TKIDALDVIS
+1639 AQIDGLHVIS
-1649 NAKDAAAFLS
+1649 SAKDAAAFLS

-1673 DITLMDNGEVSLQKL
+1673 DITLMDSGEVSLQKL
-1688 GHVFPENWMYATALR
+1688 GHVFPENWMYAAALR
-1703 EEYTSLAELVDRK
+1703 EEYTSLSELVDRK

-1730 AKSAANALE
+1730 AKLAAKALE
-1739 VKVAEVDGRFHN
+1739 VKVAEADARFHS
-1751 VDTIA
+1751 VDSIP
-1756 VSKEAPVLAR
+1756 VSREAPVLVK

-1779 SAEAKQVAAIQEA
+1779 NAEAKQVTAIQET

-1800 ASLQKLLA
+1800 TSVQKLLA
-1808 DVARVKDVWGHVAS
+1808 EVGRVKDMWGHVAS
-1822 AYVELNEL
+1822 SYLELNEL
-1830 GATPFFEMV
+1830 GEMPFFEMV

-1844 ERLQQMDEV
+1844 DCLQQIDET

-1859 TMQGYQLY
+1859 MMGSYQLY
-1867 QNLKQKLRRVL
+1867 QNLKQKLRRVQ

-1895 ERSMRHWTALQ
+1895 ERAMRHWTALQ
-1906 HKLRAPWVLTS
+1906 HKLHAPWVLTS
-1917 LTVANIW
+1917 LTVENIW
-1924 ESDPGANAAA
+1924 ESDPGANAAV
-1934 YSEVI
+1934 YSEVV
-1939 EMAQGERRIE
+1939 EVAQGERRIE
-1949 VQLHNISNYW
+1949 VQLHNINNYW
-1959 SMFEFS
+1959 NMFEFS
-1965 VVVYKKQVA
+1965 AVVYKKQVA

-1984 RLTEDLSTFG
+1984 RLTEDLNTFG

-2014 EARLDRLRQVLEVLL
+2014 EARLDRLRQVLEALL

-2034 WVYLDGIL
+2034 WVYLDGIF
-2042 SENAEVRVQLPH
+2042 SENAEVRAQLPH

-2061 TSRELLHILPRPR
+2061 ISRELLHILPRPR
-2074 SSGNLPELH
+2074 SCGSLPELRIT
-2083 VSFFLEDEKL
+2083 FFLEDEKL
-2093 KATLERLLSQLAAV
+2093 KATLERLLSQLVAV

-2119 SRFPRFFFAGDDDLL
+2119 SRFPRFFFVGDDDLL

-2147 KHLKKMFTALASLQL
+2147 KHLKKMFTAMASLQL
-2162 DGNVKDATTRLRG
+2162 DESVKAATTRLRG
-2175 FSSAEGEEVSFQP
+2175 FSSAEGEELSFQP
-2188 GPISYGQR
+2188 GPVSYGQR

-2206 QGMVY
+2206 HGMVY
-2211 TLREATLRAYNE
+2211 TLREATLRAYKE
-2223 LVSTKDASPYALLW
+2223 LVSTKDASPYALLC
-2237 SMDWMRQKPTQ
+2237 SMEWTREKPTQ
-2248 VVCLALQLLWTR
+2248 VLCLALQLLWVR
-2260 EQESLLTGAHGGGP
+2260 EQESLLTGEQSVGGD
-2274 GAGAADARR
+2274 GAGSADTWR
-2283 TSRAP
+2283 TSRA
-2288 SSNLSVVTTSM
+2288 SLSKLSAVASSM
-2299 DDLLARLAGNVL
+2299 DDLLVCLAGNVL
-2311 RNAVAPSSRRQ
+2311 DKAFAPSSRRQ

-2342 RKVASRDDFSW
+2342 RKVASRDDFNW

-2359 YVVPTH
+2359 YVVPTS
-2365 HQQQHS
+2365 HQQQHGDKS
-2371 GKSMSNLSNTG
+2371 GRNWSNINFS
-2382 LARSTNVSGFVLSEY
+2382 RSAGRGESALCE
-2397 RSAETLECRMADA
+2397 RLSAETLECRMADA
-2410 SVLHGFEYIGAYER
+2410 SMLHGFEYIGAYQR

-2521 QVIQQSLRAQQREVQ
+2521 QVIQQSLRAQQQEVQ
-2536 LNHRVIPLHSNV
+2536 LNHREVPLHSNV

-2569 QLFRTVTMTIPDRE
+2569 QLFRTVAMTIPDRE

-2588 LLFAQ
+2588 MLFAQ
-2593 GFTTAEALSQK
+2593 GFTTAEELSQK
-2604 VVPLF
+2604 AVPLF
-2609 RLCEDQFTRQAHYD
+2609 RLCEEQFTRQAHYD

-2638 RKRQVAVASRGNRS
+2638 RKRQVAMVSRGNVS
-2652 CHNAAGGAGAD
+2652 SHNAAGGARAD

-2702 DCSLPALPMDELRE
+2702 GCALPALPMDELRE
-2716 AVECVCAESGLSPA
+2716 AVKCVCTESGLSPA
-2730 AGWMEKVLQLYHTK
+2730 AGWVEKVLQLHHTK
-2744 MARHG
+2744 MTRHG

-2802 TREWRDGVFTSI
+2802 TREWHDGVLTSI

-2821 EEQQQIPDDL
+2821 EEQQQIPDGL
-2831 ALAGNDDTDHQ
+2831 ALVGNDDTDHQ
-2842 VVAAPSVAVDNKTR
+2842 PLAASSVAVDTK
-2856 ASQKRNA
+2856 SSSLKRHG
-2863 TRDGDA
+2863 TCGGDA

-2874 QDSEARKEHW
+2874 EDSETRKEHW
-2884 IIFDGDVDPEWVEN
+2884 IILDGDVDPEWVEN
-2898 LNSVLDDNRLLTLP
+2898 LNSVLDDNRLFTLP

-2920 RSVHIIFEVQDLL
+2920 SSVRIIFEVQDLL

-2960 HAYHQLQEHPI
+2960 HTYHQLQERPI

-2986 IGVTG
+2986 IGVIG
-2991 AQSPFYAECLV
+2991 ARSAFYTEYLV
-3002 TGEYGKVYHEFVL
+3002 TGEYGKVYHELVL
-3015 SSTRASVEEGMAGSL
+3015 SSTRASVEEVMTGTL
-3030 PRHHGRTSSGDEG
+3030 PRPHGRSSSDDED
-3043 ITAFATPRRS
+3043 ATPRNG
-3053 SHPCK
+3053 K
-3058 DATPQKDNSADLDMG
+3058 AAELDMG
-3073 DTLCGTAGYGN
+3073 DTLHSTTGHGN

-3096 STLRRSHPD
+3096 ATLRRSHPD

-3111 LMVNSWAAAFEK
+3111 IMVSSWAEAFEK
-3123 DGAVVRGLQLMKSAA
+3123 DGSVERGLQLLKSRA
-3138 FRDVCV
+3138 FRGACV

-3151 RIQSMVAFLVQGVW
+3151 CIQSMVAFLVLGVW
-3165 RTFETEQQNNG
+3165 RTFDAEQKNNG
-3176 GVFSDAVVKKIAMQM
+3176 EVFSDAVLRKIAMQV
-3191 LSYAIFWGLASAMSL
+3191 LSYAIFWALASPMSL

-3211 LAQQLGL
+3211 LAQQLEL
-3218 RPTVDGVAQ
+3218 RPTVDGATQ

-3243 IRNRVKEIS
+3243 IRSRVKETT

-3264 ITTVDTCRHEDVL
+3264 IATVDTCRHEDVL
-3277 SAWLGAGRSAILCG
+3277 RAWLGAGRSALLCG

-3305 SSLPEYEVVFLNFSS
+3305 SSLPEYDVVFLNFSS

-3329 ALEQHCR
+3329 ALEQHCT

-3383 RNGFYRARD
+3383 RNGFHRARD

-3399 GVQVVGACN
+3399 DVQVVGACN

-3427 VLLVDF
+3427 VLFVDF
-3433 PSPESLKTIYETYCR
+3433 PSPESLETIYTTYCR
-3448 AILAWNERLSGQV
+3448 AILAWSEHLRGQV

-3510 DAARRRL
+3510 DAVRRQLNVR
-3517 SVSQLVRLAV
+3517 QLVRLAV

-3546 TDTAM
+3546 TDTAI

-3562 DDHAFHQPLLYS
+3562 DEHTFDQPLLYS

-3593 QKKLTAFNEEES
+3593 QKKLSAFNEEES
-3605 LGNLVIYDAMIDH
+3605 LGDLVVYDAMIDH

-3652 MRGFSIFAL
+3652 MRGFSTFTL

-3669 DDFEHDLRGVL
+3669 DNFEHDLRGVL

-3694 DESDILQPS
+3694 DESNILQPS

-3728 LMQDVRDA
+3728 LMQEVRDA
-3736 VLASQSYYATSRGAG
+3736 VLSNQSYYATSCG
-3751 AGAGAAGRA
+3751 
-3760 GGSAGDGGEAGRDRD
+3760 GGEAGLDKASSELR
-3775 SPALRGGGCKGLD
+3775 RGGRNGLD
-3788 SNDNGGS
+3788 INDNGGN
-3795 VTGSRRASVVTGVGV
+3795 VPGSRRASALTGVGA
-3810 AASAAADDLV
+3810 AASAAADNLV

-3835 VRENLHVVLTIN
+3835 VREYLHVVLTIN
-3847 PSSGELTSRTVA
+3847 PSSGEFTSRTVA

-3874 WDTTTLHQVCHER
+3874 WDTTTLQQVCQER
-3887 IRHLALLPACHGV
+3887 IRRLALLPACHGV
-3900 FATEVEVKEAVVESL
+3900 FTTEAEAKEAVVESL
-3915 CAIHVAT
+3915 CAIHMAT
-3922 QHINQ
+3922 QYINQ
-3927 ALRVRHANQGTFVT
+3927 ALRVRHANQGTFLT
-3941 PRHFTDCVSHFA
+3941 PRHFTDCVSHFV
-3953 TIFQEKQRVSSDAL
+3953 TILEEKQRISSDAL

-3980 AQEVAAQRAT
+3980 AKEVSAQRAA
-3990 LQDNEAEIE
+3990 LQDSEAEIE
-3999 ASSRRAQAMLERI
+3999 ASSRRAQAMLEHI

-4040 SEDALRLSIELAEA
+4040 SEDAQRLSIELAEA
-4054 EPALREADAALSR
+4054 EPALREADEALST

-4091 AVGALMGER
+4091 AVGALMGEKH
-4100 NCEDW
+4100 CEDW

-4119 SVRNFR
+4119 SVRSFR
-4125 PDDITEP
+4125 PDDITES

-4179 PVRSKI
+4179 PVRSTI

-4232 RITAVSAKCNRAQT
+4232 RTNIISAKCNRAQT

-4255 DRWEEEVHSFDSE
+4255 SRWEEEVRSFDSE

-4280 VFLAYTGFYDE
+4280 VFLSYTGFYDE

-4300 RWMACLQRATI
+4300 RWLACLQSATI
-4311 PVRKDLSVTEYLS
+4311 PVRTGLSVTEFLS
-4324 PATQQLAWEEAG
+4324 PASQQLAWEEAG
-4336 LPKDRLNI
+4336 LPKDRLSI
-4344 DNAVIM
+4344 DNAAIM
-4350 HRSQRYVLLIDP
+4350 HRCQRCVLLIDP
-4362 TDLAAH
+4362 TDVAAH
-4368 FVLRYYGA
+4368 FVLRYYAA
-4376 QKITKTSFS
+4376 QKITKASFS
-4385 RPGYVKQLE
+4385 RPGYLKQLE

-4424 CHGTRHITRI
+4424 CHGTRHVTRI
-4434 GPHEVDL
+4434 GANEVDL

-4455 FQPPPDLAGQVCMVN
+4455 FQPPPDLAGQVCLVN

-4512 RVLEEKLLTRIAE
+4512 RVLEEKLLTCIAE

-4531 DNNAL
+4531 DNDAL
-4536 IESLTELKEEATCI
+4536 IESLTQLKEEATSI
-4550 AGDIADSENSMR
+4550 TGDIASSENAMR
-4562 EIRGVEDM
+4562 EIRVVEDM

-4588 EALSPYYCYDVRF
+4588 EELNPYYCYDVRF
-4601 VLRVLDDALQA
+4601 VLRVLDNALQA
-4612 LPATSTPAAD
+4612 LPAVSAPAAD
-4622 GGLRLQQLTYGVF
+4622 GGLRLQQLTYEIF
-4635 VLLHR
+4635 LLLHR

-4652 VWALRLAQLRSA
+4652 VWALRLAQLKSA
-4664 MSATG
+4664 MNAMGT
-4669 AKSASA
+4669 KPPSA
-4675 APAAASVMALPTSS
+4675 APTAASMIARPTGSS
-4689 IGGSAVMPEEWEWV
+4689 VVMPEEWEWI
-4703 LSCLRA
+4703 LSCLRV
-4709 AGSGAGAA
+4709 AGSGAEAA
-4717 GAGAGLPSAAVSRT
+4717 YSGTGLPSVAASRT
-4731 VTTDSFEGGGASSPI
+4731 MTTDSSEDGGASKLT
-4746 TAATTAT
+4746 TAATAGA
-4753 SLPPVVRQACPALGL
+4753 SLPPVVRQACPTLGS

-4783 NEVRETLTTRAPAWE
+4783 NEVRETLTTHAQAWE

-4805 PVATSESALPS
+4805 PVAISETALPAV
-4816 ECFPPGASRV
+4816 CFPRGASRV
-4826 RRLLLLALVL
+4826 RRLFLLALVL

-4856 SPKEMGTAA
+4856 SSKEMGIAA
-4865 AAGADSA
+4865 AADADGADGA
-4872 AALFTDDFFAPQ
+4872 ATLLTDDFFAPQ
-4884 TNDLADGIMAELS
+4884 TNDLADSPMAELS
-4897 AATPLLMVTDTMF
+4897 ASTPLLMVADTMF

-4921 RTDTTLNIVAM
+4921 RTGTSLNVVAM
-4932 GSMESIV
+4932 GSIESIK
-4939 NADAYLAEATKLGG
+4939 NADAYLAEATKMGG

-4993 ELDRSAAKSSTT
+4993 ERDRNAAASSTT

-5042 YGEYPAVGAAALDG
+5042 YGKYSSAEAAAFDS
-5056 TGASSVVPS
+5056 TDASSGVPS
-5065 AGAAAA
+5065 AGVAAE
-5071 SSNTSLQRLYLAAAW
+5071 SRRTSLQRLYLAAAW
-5086 LHSVIAE
+5086 LHSVITE

-5123 SSAAPAAAAAAT
+5123 SSAEPAAAAAT
-5135 ASSSNAGTL
+5135 ASSSNAGDL
-5144 KVSWDALHT
+5144 KVSWDALRT

-5159 YGGKVSNIFDQHL
+5159 YGGKVSNIFDQHV
-5172 LNVFCRRVLR
+5172 LNVFCRTLLR

-5188 AAQFVSEAA
+5188 GAQFVSATA
-5197 AAGAPP
+5197 AAGTPP
-5203 PPIRGRS
+5203 PPIHGCS
-5210 RAELLQWIHALPGGS
+5210 RAELLQWIHRLPGGS

-5236 ADRMTRARSAIE
+5236 ADRMTRARGAIE
-5248 VVERLSLVQS
+5248 VVERLCLVQN

-5263 LTFTDIDS
+5263 LTFTDIGS
-5271 DARAAAG
+5271 DAPAAASS
-5278 GTGSTSLK
+5278 TGPPSIK
-5286 SDALRATRWAAKV
+5286 RGALLATRWATKV
-5299 QSYCAAW
+5299 QYYCAAW
-5306 YPILRDALRKLEKHP
+5306 HPIMRDALAKLETHP
-5321 FVLQAVALHEQET
+5321 FVLQAITLHDHET
-5334 VERASAADVSA
+5334 TEHPSAADISA
-5345 ANEGRVNL
+5345 ANASRVGL
-5353 SGASH
+5353 TGASH
-5358 PGGVAAPLV
+5358 SGGVAAPLV
-5367 LAMQR
+5367 LALQR

-5384 LTCVRELR
+5384 LSCVRELR

-5397 ERTPSSV
+5397 ERTPSSI

-5417 PDVWAA
+5417 PDMWAE

-5433 HSLFVGLWIADVQ
+5433 RSLFVGHWIADVQ

-5461 GQLAKTPVRLGALF
+5461 GHLATTPVRLGALF
-5475 SPGAFLTAFKQH
+5475 SPGAFVTAFKQH
-5487 CARAEQVPLEQL
+5487 CARLEQVPLEQL
-5499 VPQVEVAAA
+5499 VPQVDLVAA
-5508 TAVSAGGA
+5508 VGAGAEGA
-5516 LRTASSALSTTGI
+5516 LRTAPSAFSTTGTSSV
-5529 PAAPA
+5529 PE
-5534 TAAASLAPRREN
+5534 TSAASLAPRREN

-5551 GLTLHSAQV
+5551 GLTLYSAQV
-5560 GVAGKCTL
+5560 GVAGKCEL
-5568 SSATVSGGAA
+5568 SGVAAGGAA

-5585 VLRWRWVR
+5585 VLRWGWVR
-5593 STDSIATTTALTAR
+5593 STDNVATTTALTAR

-5612 EQQQSI
+5612 EQQQRT
-5618 LLPFYTTENREAL
+5618 LVPFYTTENREAL

-5638 KAPNSGI
+5638 TAPNSGI
-5645 ASGDSDAGVHA
+5645 TSGGSDAGIQA
-5656 WYERGVCV
+5656 WYERGVCI
-5664 AAWSASE
+5664 AAWSVSE

>member
-13 VLLTQHGTVERVR
+13 VLLTQHGTVEKVR
-26 AAIAQSADAMSF
+26 AAIAQSADAMDF
-38 ASPPVS
+38 ASPPAS
-44 PEGVIHPAAVQRR
+44 PEGVMHLAAGQRR
-57 SIGADDRGDDGET
+57 NIGERGRGDDGET
-70 GVVSKRALLGVHVPL
+70 GVVSKTALLGAHVPF
-85 IAVCEIADNR
+85 IAVCEIADDR

-103 IATADPTTFFRS
+103 IATADPATFFRS
-115 VSCMEDATTEEAVSL
+115 VSCMEDATPEEAVSL
-130 GATARDGTG
+130 GATARGGTG
-139 ARRSTGSGAGD
+139 ARRSTGGGAGD
-150 DSVPGARHKAKALSC
+150 DSFPSARHKAKALSC
-165 ILLERRDLYGAG
+165 ILLERRDPHGVG
-177 GATAGGGGARTLSVR
+177 GGTTGGGGARALSVR
-192 DLYIQSVD
+192 DLYIQSMD
-200 LQRPLDALQ
+200 LQRPLDTLQ

-276 DRLGEVATDPSFIRR
+276 DRLGEVAKDPSFIRR

-326 SKAIGAP
+326 SKTIGSP
-333 AVGSTGL
+333 AVGPTSL
-340 PSGLSSVQPQPNV
+340 PSGLSGAHSQP
-353 SATPLPGAAAGI
+353 SASAAPGKGAAAGI
-365 GYDGDDGDDSVRVVQ
+365 AYDGDGGDDSAQVVQ
-380 ERILYWRCV
+380 ERIVYWRCV
-389 HAWMEDVLKQLRGRE
+389 HAWMEDVLRQLRGRE

-419 YVGEYVGYLKLAQ
+419 YVGEYVGYLKLVQ
-432 EYIAFLS
+432 EYITFLN

-445 LANVQDMKELND
+445 LANVQDMKEFND

-508 DAATV
+508 DAAPV
-513 AAAGDANGTQHSA
+513 AAAGDANETQHRA
-526 DVAAAVHADP
+526 DVTAGVHADP
-536 FVPLQTL
+536 FVPLQIL
-543 RIAIHSLRTLQSRY
+543 RIAIHSLRTLQARY
-557 VEHSTQLRHQIRAV
+557 VEHSTQLRHQIRVV

-584 ALLARCVA
+584 ALLARCLA

-614 MRLQFAKAKRDTM
+614 IRLQFAKAKRDAVTA
-627 TPMGAAAAQQQQP
+627 MGAAAAQQQP

-656 SAVCGWAD
+656 RAVCGWAD
-664 DAEDLQRSSKGSAG
+664 DAEDLQRSRKGSVG

-689 GYKRWNNYLWR
+689 GHKGCGNYLWR
-700 TSPAAVQR
+700 TSPTAVQR
-708 FSAAVQEY
+708 FNAAVQEY

-737 QQHAHNDGRSGMGG
+737 QQHAHNDCRSGMGG
-751 AGAGGMAC
+751 AGAAGVAGMAG
-759 AGAAMRGPQASAN
+759 AGAALKGPQVSAN
-772 HADNHGLR
+772 YADNHGLR
-780 LFRTFQSF
+780 LFRTFKSF

-806 VAEKLSAYVSYIQ
+806 VAEKLSAYVSYVQ

-870 HGWHQLLHLR
+870 HGWHQLLYLR

-898 PLNLLACDELQLDSE
+898 PLDLLVCDELQLDSE

-932 GEWEQDEHLRVAQDL
+932 SEWEQDEHLRIAQDL

-973 ATARVRDIRSSRDII
+973 TTARVCDIRSSRDII

-1039 GGAVTNEADSAVM
+1039 GGAVANEADSAVM
-1052 RLQPSGGAGTMTG
+1052 RLQPSGGAGAMTG
-1065 GFTANTN
+1065 GFTANAN

-1093 ALQRA
+1093 ALLRA
-1098 QGRSASPSVRRNS
+1098 QGRSASPSVRRAS
-1111 FLVPVGNG
+1111 FLVPVGSG
-1119 DNESLAPAAAA
+1119 DSESLAPAAA
-1130 TSAANWMME
+1130 TAASWMVE
-1139 VAFPWSFPTIAE
+1139 VAFPWSFPIIAE
-1151 DLRYLESAH
+1151 DLRYLESSH
-1160 LTSTLLSAGSGDP
+1160 LTSTLLSDGSGEP
-1173 AATNRSSNSA
+1173 AATSRSSNSA
-1183 AGTTLSPCGRC
+1183 AVTTPSPRGRC
-1194 AAVASGLAF
+1194 TAVASGLAF

-1235 DTNLVLLATDEYQEV
+1235 DTSLVLLATDEYQEV
-1250 NRLFQKGIAL
+1250 NRLFQMGIAL

-1266 LLSYVQQLSDTMQAF
+1266 LLSYVQQLSDTMHAF

-1286 QLRCKTE
+1286 QLRSKTE

-1331 HTHLWTRQIQPLL
+1331 HAHLWTRQIQPLL

-1395 KEVRLESCYGAWRQH
+1395 KEVRLESCCGAWRQH

-1447 DMTNTAGCISLA
+1447 DMTSTAGRISLT
-1459 PSHRGNSVPPAAAG
+1459 PSHRDNSVPPAAAV
-1473 THGNSG
+1473 THGSNG
-1479 ANGAGVNA
+1479 TDGAGINA
-1487 GIGGAGN
+1487 GIGGAGSN
-1494 NAHNVAGGR
+1494 GHNAASGR

-1540 EWRYGQQFLSMD
+1540 EWRRGQQFLSMD

-1608 LDQVRQYA
+1608 LDQVSQYA

-1673 DITLMDNGEVSLQKL
+1673 EITLMGNGEVSLQKL
-1688 GHVFPENWMYATALR
+1688 GHVFPENWMYAAALR

-1730 AKSAANALE
+1730 AKSAASALE
-1739 VKVAEVDGRFHN
+1739 VKVAEVDARFHN
-1751 VDTIA
+1751 VDSIA
-1756 VSKEAPVLAR
+1756 VSKEAPVLAK
-1766 QMVSDIY
+1766 QLVSDIY
-1773 DEAVAF
+1773 EEAVAF
-1779 SAEAKQVAAIQEA
+1779 SVEAKQVTAIQEA

-1808 DVARVKDVWGHVAS
+1808 DVALVKDVWGHVVS

-1844 ERLQQMDEV
+1844 ERLQQIDEE

-1859 TMQGYQLY
+1859 TMHSYQLY
-1867 QNLKQKLRRVL
+1867 QNLKQKLCRVL

-1906 HKLRAPWVLTS
+1906 HKLRAPWVLAS

-1924 ESDPGANAAA
+1924 ESDPGANAAV
-1934 YSEVI
+1934 YSEVV
-1939 EMAQGERRIE
+1939 ETAQGERRIE
-1949 VQLHNISNYW
+1949 VQLHNINNYW
-1959 SMFEFS
+1959 NMFEFS

-2006 LVSMTNDA
+2006 LVSMVNDA

-2042 SENAEVRVQLPH
+2042 SENAEVRAQLPH

-2147 KHLKKMFTALASLQL
+2147 KHLKKMFTALAALQL

-2175 FSSAEGEEVSFQP
+2175 FSSAEGEELSFQP
-2188 GPISYGQR
+2188 GPISYGHR

-2206 QGMVY
+2206 QGMVH

-2237 SMDWMRQKPTQ
+2237 SMDWVRQKPTQ
-2248 VVCLALQLLWTR
+2248 VLCLALQLLWTR
-2260 EQESLLTGAHGGGP
+2260 EQESLLTGAHGGS
-2274 GAGAADARR
+2274 AGAADARR
-2283 TSRAP
+2283 TSRA
-2288 SSNLSVVTTSM
+2288 SSSKLSVLTSSM

-2311 RNAVAPSSRRQ
+2311 GNAVAPSSRRQ

-2342 RKVASRDDFSW
+2342 RKVASRNDFNW

-2365 HQQQHS
+2365 HQQQPG
-2371 GKSMSNLSNTG
+2371 GKSMSSLSNIG
-2382 LARSTNVSGFVLSEY
+2382 LAHSTNVSELVLSEY
-2397 RSAETLECRMADA
+2397 RTAETLECRMADA

-2521 QVIQQSLRAQQREVQ
+2521 QVIQQSLRARQREVQ
-2536 LNHRVIPLHSNV
+2536 LNHRAVPLHSNV

-2588 LLFAQ
+2588 MLFAQ
-2593 GFTTAEALSQK
+2593 GFATAEALSQK

-2609 RLCEDQFTRQAHYD
+2609 RLCEEQFTRQAHYD
-2623 FGLRALKSVLVAAGD
+2623 FSLRALKSVLVAAGD
-2638 RKRQVAVASRGNRS
+2638 RKRQVAVASRGNHGS
-2652 CHNAAGGAGAD
+2652 HNAAGGAGAD

-2702 DCSLPALPMDELRE
+2702 GCSLPALPMGELRE
-2716 AVECVCAESGLSPA
+2716 AVECVCAESGLSTA
-2730 AGWMEKVLQLYHTK
+2730 AGWMEKVLQFYHTK
-2744 MARHG
+2744 MTRHG

-2781 AYVISPKVLS
+2781 AYVLSPKVLS

-2831 ALAGNDDTDHQ
+2831 ELAGNDDTDHK
-2842 VVAAPSVAVDNKTR
+2842 VVAAPSMGVDKKKR
-2856 ASQKRNA
+2856 VSLKRNL
-2863 TRDGDA
+2863 TCGGDA
-2869 SALGA
+2869 SELRA
-2874 QDSEARKEHW
+2874 QDLEARKEHW

-2920 RSVHIIFEVQDLL
+2920 RSVRIIFEVQDLL

-2960 HAYHQLQEHPI
+2960 HTYYQLQEHPI

-2991 AQSPFYAECLV
+2991 ARSALYAECLV
-3002 TGEYGKVYHEFVL
+3002 SGEYGKVYHEFVL
-3015 SSTRASVEEGMAGSL
+3015 SSTRTSAEEVMAGSL

-3043 ITAFATPRRS
+3043 ITALETPKRS
-3053 SHPCK
+3053 SHLCK
-3058 DATPQKDNSADLDMG
+3058 DATPRNDKAAELDMG
-3073 DTLCGTAGYGN
+3073 DTLYGTTGHGS
-3084 HTMFMS
+3084 HTIFTS

-3111 LMVNSWAAAFEK
+3111 LMVSSWAAAFEK

-3138 FRDVCV
+3138 FRGVCV
-3144 MMPSDLQ
+3144 MVPSDLQ
-3151 RIQSMVAFLVQGVW
+3151 CIQSMVAFLVQGVW

-3176 GVFSDAVVKKIAMQM
+3176 DVFSDAVVKKIAMQV

-3227 SMVEVEV
+3227 SMLEVEV

-3320 GTTVKTIMK
+3320 GTTVKTIVK

-3399 GVQVVGACN
+3399 DVQVVGACN

-3433 PSPESLKTIYETYCR
+3433 PSPESLKTIYTTYCR

-3461 ATRLAQAM
+3461 ATHLAQAM

-3510 DAARRRL
+3510 DTVRRQL
-3517 SVSQLVRLAV
+3517 DVSQLVRLAV

-3546 TDTAM
+3546 TGTAI

-3579 SYTDSPREELRAYV
+3579 SYTDSPREELREYV
-3593 QKKLTAFNEEES
+3593 QKKLAAFNEEES

-3652 MRGFSIFAL
+3652 MRGFSTFTL

-3694 DESDILQPS
+3694 DESNILQPS

-3728 LMQDVRDA
+3728 LMQEVRDA

-3751 AGAGAAGRA
+3751 AGAVAAGRA
-3760 GGSAGDGGEAGRDRD
+3760 GGGGEAGRDRD
-3775 SPALRGGGCKGLD
+3775 SSVLRGGGCKGLD
-3788 SNDNGGS
+3788 GNDNGDG
-3795 VTGSRRASVVTGVGV
+3795 VTGCRRASAVTGVGV
-3810 AASAAADDLV
+3810 AASAAADNLV

-3835 VRENLHVVLTIN
+3835 VREYLHVVLTIN
-3847 PSSGELTSRTVA
+3847 PSSGEFTSRTVA

-3874 WDTTTLHQVCHER
+3874 WDTATLQQVCQER
-3887 IRHLALLPACHGV
+3887 ICRLALLPACHGV
-3900 FATEVEVKEAVVESL
+3900 FATEVEAKEAVVESL

-3941 PRHFTDCVSHFA
+3941 PRHFTDCVSHFVA
-3953 TIFQEKQRVSSDAL
+3953 IFQEKKKVSSDAL

-3980 AQEVAAQRAT
+3980 AQEVSAQRAT

-4040 SEDALRLSIELAEA
+4040 SEDAQRLSIELAEA
-4054 EPALREADAALSR
+4054 EPALREADAALST

-4079 ATPPPMVKRTLE
+4079 AMPPPMVKRTLE
-4091 AVGALMGER
+4091 AVGALMGEK

-4203 EEVRQKENSLQQLM
+4203 EEVREKENSLQQLM

-4232 RITAVSAKCNRAQT
+4232 RIAAVSAKCNRAQT

-4255 DRWEEEVHSFDSE
+4255 DRWEKEVHSFDSE

-4300 RWMACLQRATI
+4300 RWLACLQRATI
-4311 PVRKDLSVTEYLS
+4311 PVRKGLSVTEYLS
-4324 PATQQLAWEEAG
+4324 PATQQLAWQEAG

-4344 DNAVIM
+4344 DNAAIM
-4350 HRSQRYVLLIDP
+4350 HRCQRYVLLIDP
-4362 TDLAAH
+4362 TDVAAH

-4424 CHGTRHITRI
+4424 CHGTRHIARI

-4531 DNNAL
+4531 DNDAL

-4562 EIRGVEDM
+4562 EIWGVEDM

-4588 EALSPYYCYDVRF
+4588 EELNPYYCYDVRF
-4601 VLRVLDDALQA
+4601 VLRVLGDALRA

-4622 GGLRLQQLTYGVF
+4622 GGLRLQQLTYGIF

-4652 VWALRLAQLRSA
+4652 VWVLRLAQLRSA

-4675 APAAASVMALPTSS
+4675 APTAAPMMALPTGST
-4689 IGGSAVMPEEWEWV
+4689 GGSAVMPEEWEWI
-4703 LSCLRA
+4703 LSCLRL
-4709 AGSGAGAA
+4709 AGSGVGAA
-4717 GAGAGLPSAAVSRT
+4717 GAGAGPPSTAASRT
-4731 VTTDSFEGGGASSPI
+4731 MTTDSSEDGGASNPI
-4746 TAATTAT
+4746 TLATTAA
-4753 SLPPVVRQACPALGL
+4753 SLPPVVRQACPALGS

-4778 AKPAF
+4778 TKPAF
-4783 NEVRETLTTRAPAWE
+4783 NEVRETLTTRAAAWE

-4805 PVATSESALPS
+4805 PVATSESALPA
-4816 ECFPPGASRV
+4816 ECFPRGASRV
-4826 RRLLLLALVL
+4826 RRLLLLALIL

-4865 AAGADSA
+4865 AAGADGA

-4921 RTDTTLNIVAM
+4921 RTDTNLNVVAM
-4932 GSMESIV
+4932 GSMESIE

-4993 ELDRSAAKSSTT
+4993 ERDRSAAKSSAT
-5005 ATAAEASS
+5005 ATAAAASS

-5042 YGEYPAVGAAALDG
+5042 YGEYPAVGTAAFDG
-5056 TGASSVVPS
+5056 AGASSVVPS
-5065 AGAAAA
+5065 AGAAAV

-5086 LHSVIAE
+5086 LHSVITE

-5123 SSAAPAAAAAAT
+5123 SSAAPAAAAT
-5135 ASSSNAGTL
+5135 ASSSNAGAL
-5144 KVSWDALHT
+5144 KVSWDALRT

-5159 YGGKVSNIFDQHL
+5159 YGGKVSNIFDQHV
-5172 LNVFCRRVLR
+5172 LNVFCRRLLR

-5197 AAGAPP
+5197 AAGVPP

-5263 LTFTDIDS
+5263 LTFADIDG
-5271 DARAAAG
+5271 DAQAAAG
-5278 GTGSTSLK
+5278 GAGSTSLR
-5286 SDALRATRWAAKV
+5286 SGALRATRWAAKV
-5299 QSYCAAW
+5299 QSYCTAW
-5306 YPILRDALRKLEKHP
+5306 YPTLRDALEKLEKHP
-5321 FVLQAVALHEQET
+5321 FVLQAIALHEQET
-5334 VERASAADVSA
+5334 VERASAADVGA
-5345 ANEGRVNL
+5345 AKEIRVNL
-5353 SGASH
+5353 SVASH

-5384 LTCVRELR
+5384 VACVRELR

-5397 ERTPSSV
+5397 ERTPSSA
-5404 HRSLVEELMKDHV
+5404 HRGLVEELMKDHV

-5508 TAVSAGGA
+5508 TGASAGGA
-5516 LRTASSALSTTGI
+5516 LRTASSALSAAGI
-5529 PAAPA
+5529 PGAPA
-5534 TAAASLAPRREN
+5534 TSAASLAPPRDN

-5560 GVAGKCTL
+5560 DVEGKCTL
-5568 SSATVSGGAA
+5568 SGATTSGAA

-5593 STDSIATTTALTAR
+5593 STESVATTTALTAR
-5607 LERQT
+5607 LELQT

-5645 ASGDSDAGVHA
+5645 TSGDSDAGVHA